1 MVISSSSSPQWRQL
15 PHNSLVVRAPVF
27 FFFFWPAGEI
37 RRIQSR
43 LIWRITGPYSVWF
56 PHNGSRS
63 DSRNRLSSIRI
74 VSASNIP
81 LLLLSSLSKPHRLVS
96 GEPARIPSIKE
107 EDGRR
112 RKNRRSPS
120 PEGKKKGSSR
130 AGYRRWLR
138 SSNASTYHLGR
149 ICIILGRALFI
160 FLQLSLFSLQ
170 PSSAYYQGP
179 AGSILLPIPSTFFS
193 FSFFYKS
200 PSLGVIS
207 GHLFQFGFK

>member
-1 MVISSSSSPQWRQL
+1 MVISSSSSSPQWRQL

-112 RKNRRSPS
+112 RRRKNRRSPS
-120 PEGKKKGSSR
+120 PEGKK
-130 AGYRRWLR
+130 
-138 SSNASTYHLGR
+138 NAAAERGTADGCVRLMHLPTT
-149 ICIILGRALFI
+149 
-160 FLQLSLFSLQ
+160 S
-170 PSSAYYQGP
+170 
-179 AGSILLPIPSTFFS
+179 
-193 FSFFYKS
+193 
-200 PSLGVIS
+200 GV
-207 GHLFQFGFK
+207 FA